1 MSYVFHADTYKV
13 EDALGWYTG
22 KRCAT
27 CGTPMVRDPD
37 FSTDHNRCLVCS
49 ERRKAARV
57 SMRKCELCG
66 GLFKACRSSQRFCSM
81 TCAGKHRM
89 TAREAKCH

>member
-22 KRCAT
+22 KRCVK
-27 CGTPMVRDPD
+27 CGTPMVGDPD
-37 FSTDHNRCLVCS
+37 FITGHSRCLVCA

-57 SMRKCELCG
+57 RMRNCERCG
-66 GLFKACRSSQRFCSM
+66 KPYKPHGRSQRFCSM

-89 TAREAKCH
+89 TAREAK